1 MLRPKDI
8 KEVQFGRAFK
18 GYNSDEVD
26 QFLDRVL
33 EDYAALFREN
43 AELVRKLE
51 ILADKVQEY
60 QNSDE
65 KLRAAKEKIFRL
77 AEEMAA
83 NAKAEAARIEREA
96 REKADRILIDAKRD
110 AEKER
115 RGYERLQL
123 EVSRF
128 RAKAIHLL
136 KNEIEHISALPN
148 LQVSPQENIRIQADD
163 LYEDELETPFITQ
176 LTREKAEEPAQ
187 SAPAPAFVP
196 EPEPQIPPIAP
207 AEPERP
213 KVEPIED
220 ILKRQAK
227 DKPAFTIRI
236 REKEPEETPQ
246 QSAPEKQAEEKAIDV
261 PPAAQPAEQPAPA
274 QQSPAQESD
283 SITAEEIFSGP
294 LEDAAVEEF
303 EDVEVIDTEVPEEKP
318 ARAQSKIAE
327 HPKFG
332 EIRFGAGY
340 DVVEDE
346 LDDKRPPRFWKKK

>member
-18 GYNSDEVD
+18 GYNADEVD

-51 ILADKVQEY
+51 ILAEKVQEY
-60 QNSDE
+60 QNSDD

-77 AEEMAA
+77 AEEVAA
-83 NAKAEAARIEREA
+83 NAKADAARVEREA

-136 KNEIEHISALPN
+136 KTEIEHISALPN

-163 LYEDELETPFITQ
+163 LYEDELDTPFVTPLTQ
-176 LTREKAEEPAQ
+176 EKTEKPAPAEEPAPPVLQ
-187 SAPAPAFVP
+187 EEPA
-196 EPEPQIPPIAP
+196 
-207 AEPERP
+207 RP
-213 KVEPIED
+213 VVEPIEE
-220 ILKRQAK
+220 ILRRQAK
-227 DKPAFTIRI
+227 DRPAFTIRI
-236 REKEPEETPQ
+236 REKEPEEET
-246 QSAPEKQAEEKAIDV
+246 AAEEPEREGPVDV
-261 PPAAQPAEQPAPA
+261 PPSEVPAAQPEETAQPTPAKIPEKQPAGA
-274 QQSPAQESD
+274 EESD
-283 SITAEEIFSGP
+283 SITADEIFSGP

-318 ARAQSKIAE
+318 ASAHTKVAE

-346 LDDKRPPRFWKKK
+346 MNGKRAPRFWKKK